1 MVAYE
6 FSTQLTDNGTVII
19 PPQYRHTLS
28 KRAPVR
34 VILLVEEEI
43 AAQSDK
49 ADLRDEPTLEQVVAK
64 IQQLGPSQTKVT
76 PASGLLGQHLSE
88 LMEERDPTFNP
99 AA

>member
-19 PPQYRHTLS
+19 PPQYRLTLS

-43 AAQSDK
+43 DAQSDK

-76 PASGLLGQHLSE
+76 PANGLLGQHLSE